1 MVLPV
6 NIQSMLFSM
15 FAIYLGIFFVVN
27 QQQLPKIDFN

>member
-6 NIQSMLFSM
+6 NIQSMLFSV
-15 FAIYLGIFFVVN
+15 FAVCLSVFFVVN